1 MQHILKTVI
10 TLLIS
15 LLMQSGVVN
24 MISTTPHD
32 AVSDFMDGLK
42 NRDSSVME
50 KYMDDSYVNFI
61 TNVQGDDAVVERM
74 NEALFRNFS
83 YKIEKIKTK
92 DDVAVAKVSITS
104 GDFSNVLSGYE
115 SASYEYITDNLQS
128 DEIADKDYLNAK
140 CLEIYV
146 EQVEAAADSGTVLET
161 VVYIPMIDDGYYGW
175 NIIMTDDL
183 MKTVL
188 GNLQMP
194 ASCYLFPELVRI
206 HALVFHRLEGI
217 FYVLFVLLVGH
228 PVPPVSG
235 IQHLDLRLSI
245 MHEPVGSRRKI
256 IFTFERV
263 FCRDLFKKLRETF
276 AELIHHALRK
286 SPEIH

>member
-61 TNVQGDDAVVERM
+61 TNVQGDEAVVERM

-92 DDVAVAKVSITS
+92 NDVAVAKVSITS

-146 EQVEAAADSGTVLET
+146 QQVEAAADSGTVLET

-194 ASCYLFPELVRI
+194 AS
-206 HALVFHRLEGI
+206 
-217 FYVLFVLLVGH
+217 
-228 PVPPVSG
+228 
-235 IQHLDLRLSI
+235 
-245 MHEPVGSRRKI
+245 
-256 IFTFERV
+256 
-263 FCRDLFKKLRETF
+263 
-276 AELIHHALRK
+276 
-286 SPEIH
+286 

>member
-24 MISTTPHD
+24 LISTTPHD

-146 EQVEAAADSGTVLET
+146 QQVEAAADSGTVLET

-183 MKTVL
+183 M
-188 GNLQMP
+188 
-194 ASCYLFPELVRI
+194 
-206 HALVFHRLEGI
+206 
-217 FYVLFVLLVGH
+217 
-228 PVPPVSG
+228 
-235 IQHLDLRLSI
+235 
-245 MHEPVGSRRKI
+245 
-256 IFTFERV
+256 
-263 FCRDLFKKLRETF
+263 
-276 AELIHHALRK
+276 
-286 SPEIH
+286 

>member
-24 MISTTPHD
+24 LISTTPHD

-61 TNVQGDDAVVERM
+61 TNVQGDDTVVERM

-104 GDFSNVLSGYE
+104 DDFSNVLSGYE

-146 EQVEAAADSGTVLET
+146 QQVEAAADSGTVLET

-194 ASCYLFPELVRI
+194 AS
-206 HALVFHRLEGI
+206 
-217 FYVLFVLLVGH
+217 
-228 PVPPVSG
+228 
-235 IQHLDLRLSI
+235 
-245 MHEPVGSRRKI
+245 
-256 IFTFERV
+256 
-263 FCRDLFKKLRETF
+263 
-276 AELIHHALRK
+276 
-286 SPEIH
+286 

>member
-24 MISTTPHD
+24 LISTTPHD

-115 SASYEYITDNLQS
+115 SASYKYITDNLQS

-146 EQVEAAADSGTVLET
+146 QQVEAAADSGTVLET
-161 VVYIPMIDDGYYGW
+161 VVYVPMIDDGYYGW

-194 ASCYLFPELVRI
+194 AS
-206 HALVFHRLEGI
+206 
-217 FYVLFVLLVGH
+217 
-228 PVPPVSG
+228 
-235 IQHLDLRLSI
+235 
-245 MHEPVGSRRKI
+245 
-256 IFTFERV
+256 
-263 FCRDLFKKLRETF
+263 
-276 AELIHHALRK
+276 
-286 SPEIH
+286 

>member
-146 EQVEAAADSGTVLET
+146 QQVEAAADSGTVLET

-175 NIIMTDDL
+175 NIIMTNDL

-194 ASCYLFPELVRI
+194 AS
-206 HALVFHRLEGI
+206 
-217 FYVLFVLLVGH
+217 
-228 PVPPVSG
+228 
-235 IQHLDLRLSI
+235 
-245 MHEPVGSRRKI
+245 
-256 IFTFERV
+256 
-263 FCRDLFKKLRETF
+263 
-276 AELIHHALRK
+276 
-286 SPEIH
+286 

>member
-1 MQHILKTVI
+1 MQYILKTVI

-24 MISTTPHD
+24 LISTTPHD

-115 SASYEYITDNLQS
+115 SASYKYITDNLQS

-194 ASCYLFPELVRI
+194 AS
-206 HALVFHRLEGI
+206 
-217 FYVLFVLLVGH
+217 
-228 PVPPVSG
+228 
-235 IQHLDLRLSI
+235 
-245 MHEPVGSRRKI
+245 
-256 IFTFERV
+256 
-263 FCRDLFKKLRETF
+263 
-276 AELIHHALRK
+276 
-286 SPEIH
+286 

>member
-83 YKIEKIKTK
+83 YKIEKIKTN

-146 EQVEAAADSGTVLET
+146 QQVEAAADSGTVLET

-194 ASCYLFPELVRI
+194 AS
-206 HALVFHRLEGI
+206 
-217 FYVLFVLLVGH
+217 
-228 PVPPVSG
+228 
-235 IQHLDLRLSI
+235 
-245 MHEPVGSRRKI
+245 
-256 IFTFERV
+256 
-263 FCRDLFKKLRETF
+263 
-276 AELIHHALRK
+276 
-286 SPEIH
+286 

>member
-24 MISTTPHD
+24 LISTTPHD

-61 TNVQGDDAVVERM
+61 TNVQGDDAIVERM

-92 DDVAVAKVSITS
+92 DNVAVAKVSITS

-115 SASYEYITDNLQS
+115 SASYKYITDNLQS

-146 EQVEAAADSGTVLET
+146 QQVEAAADSGTVLET
-161 VVYIPMIDDGYYGW
+161 VVYVPMIDDGYYGW

-194 ASCYLFPELVRI
+194 AS
-206 HALVFHRLEGI
+206 
-217 FYVLFVLLVGH
+217 
-228 PVPPVSG
+228 
-235 IQHLDLRLSI
+235 
-245 MHEPVGSRRKI
+245 
-256 IFTFERV
+256 
-263 FCRDLFKKLRETF
+263 
-276 AELIHHALRK
+276 
-286 SPEIH
+286 

>member
-24 MISTTPHD
+24 LISTTPHD

-61 TNVQGDDAVVERM
+61 TNVQGDDAVIERM

-194 ASCYLFPELVRI
+194 AS
-206 HALVFHRLEGI
+206 
-217 FYVLFVLLVGH
+217 
-228 PVPPVSG
+228 
-235 IQHLDLRLSI
+235 
-245 MHEPVGSRRKI
+245 
-256 IFTFERV
+256 
-263 FCRDLFKKLRETF
+263 
-276 AELIHHALRK
+276 
-286 SPEIH
+286 

>member
-24 MISTTPHD
+24 LISTTPHD

-61 TNVQGDDAVVERM
+61 TNVQGDEAVVERM

-92 DDVAVAKVSITS
+92 NDVAVAKVSITS

-115 SASYEYITDNLQS
+115 SASYKYITDNLQS

-146 EQVEAAADSGTVLET
+146 QQVEAAADSGTVLET

-194 ASCYLFPELVRI
+194 AS
-206 HALVFHRLEGI
+206 
-217 FYVLFVLLVGH
+217 
-228 PVPPVSG
+228 
-235 IQHLDLRLSI
+235 
-245 MHEPVGSRRKI
+245 
-256 IFTFERV
+256 
-263 FCRDLFKKLRETF
+263 
-276 AELIHHALRK
+276 
-286 SPEIH
+286 

>member
-1 MQHILKTVI
+1 MQHRLKPVI
-10 TLLIS
+10 TRLIC
-15 LLMQSGVVN
+15 LLMRSGVVN
-24 MISTTPHD
+24 LISTTPHD

-61 TNVQGDDAVVERM
+61 TNVQGDEAVVERM

-92 DDVAVAKVSITS
+92 NDVAVAKVSITS

-115 SASYEYITDNLQS
+115 SASYKYITDNLQS

-146 EQVEAAADSGTVLET
+146 EQVAAAADSGAVLET
-161 VVYIPMIDDGYYGW
+161 VVYIPMIDDGHYGW

-194 ASCYLFPELVRI
+194 AS
-206 HALVFHRLEGI
+206 
-217 FYVLFVLLVGH
+217 
-228 PVPPVSG
+228 
-235 IQHLDLRLSI
+235 
-245 MHEPVGSRRKI
+245 
-256 IFTFERV
+256 
-263 FCRDLFKKLRETF
+263 
-276 AELIHHALRK
+276 
-286 SPEIH
+286 

>member
-24 MISTTPHD
+24 LISTTPHD

-83 YKIEKIKTK
+83 NKIEKIKTK

-146 EQVEAAADSGTVLET
+146 QQVEAAADSGTVLET

-194 ASCYLFPELVRI
+194 AS
-206 HALVFHRLEGI
+206 
-217 FYVLFVLLVGH
+217 
-228 PVPPVSG
+228 
-235 IQHLDLRLSI
+235 
-245 MHEPVGSRRKI
+245 
-256 IFTFERV
+256 
-263 FCRDLFKKLRETF
+263 
-276 AELIHHALRK
+276 
-286 SPEIH
+286 

>member
-24 MISTTPHD
+24 LISTTPHD

-128 DEIADKDYLNAK
+128 GEIADKDYLNAK

-146 EQVEAAADSGTVLET
+146 QQVEAAADSGTVLET

-194 ASCYLFPELVRI
+194 AS
-206 HALVFHRLEGI
+206 
-217 FYVLFVLLVGH
+217 
-228 PVPPVSG
+228 
-235 IQHLDLRLSI
+235 
-245 MHEPVGSRRKI
+245 
-256 IFTFERV
+256 
-263 FCRDLFKKLRETF
+263 
-276 AELIHHALRK
+276 
-286 SPEIH
+286 

>member
-24 MISTTPHD
+24 LISTTPHD
-32 AVSDFMDGLK
+32 AVSDFLDGLK

-146 EQVEAAADSGTVLET
+146 QQVEAAADSGTVLET

-194 ASCYLFPELVRI
+194 AS
-206 HALVFHRLEGI
+206 
-217 FYVLFVLLVGH
+217 
-228 PVPPVSG
+228 
-235 IQHLDLRLSI
+235 
-245 MHEPVGSRRKI
+245 
-256 IFTFERV
+256 
-263 FCRDLFKKLRETF
+263 
-276 AELIHHALRK
+276 
-286 SPEIH
+286 

>member
-24 MISTTPHD
+24 LISTTPHD

-61 TNVQGDDAVVERM
+61 TNVQGDEAVIERM

-115 SASYEYITDNLQS
+115 SASYKYITDNLQS

-146 EQVEAAADSGTVLET
+146 QQVEAAADSGTVLET

-194 ASCYLFPELVRI
+194 AS
-206 HALVFHRLEGI
+206 
-217 FYVLFVLLVGH
+217 
-228 PVPPVSG
+228 
-235 IQHLDLRLSI
+235 
-245 MHEPVGSRRKI
+245 
-256 IFTFERV
+256 
-263 FCRDLFKKLRETF
+263 
-276 AELIHHALRK
+276 
-286 SPEIH
+286 

>member
-24 MISTTPHD
+24 LISTTPHD

-61 TNVQGDDAVVERM
+61 TNVQGDEAVIERM

-92 DDVAVAKVSITS
+92 DNVAVAKVSITS
-104 GDFSNVLSGYE
+104 GDFSSVLSGYE
-115 SASYEYITDNLQS
+115 SASYKYITDNLQS

-146 EQVEAAADSGTVLET
+146 QQVEAAADSGTVLET
-161 VVYIPMIDDGYYGW
+161 VVYVPMIDDGYYGW

-194 ASCYLFPELVRI
+194 AS
-206 HALVFHRLEGI
+206 
-217 FYVLFVLLVGH
+217 
-228 PVPPVSG
+228 
-235 IQHLDLRLSI
+235 
-245 MHEPVGSRRKI
+245 
-256 IFTFERV
+256 
-263 FCRDLFKKLRETF
+263 
-276 AELIHHALRK
+276 
-286 SPEIH
+286 

>member
-24 MISTTPHD
+24 LISTTPHD

-83 YKIEKIKTK
+83 YNIEKIKTK

-146 EQVEAAADSGTVLET
+146 QQVEVAADSGTVLET

-194 ASCYLFPELVRI
+194 AS
-206 HALVFHRLEGI
+206 
-217 FYVLFVLLVGH
+217 
-228 PVPPVSG
+228 
-235 IQHLDLRLSI
+235 
-245 MHEPVGSRRKI
+245 
-256 IFTFERV
+256 
-263 FCRDLFKKLRETF
+263 
-276 AELIHHALRK
+276 
-286 SPEIH
+286 

>member
-15 LLMQSGVVN
+15 MLMQSGAVN
-24 MISTTPHD
+24 MISTTPED
-32 AVSDFMDGLK
+32 AVSSFMDGLK
-42 NRDSSVME
+42 NRDSSIME

-61 TNVQGDDAVVERM
+61 SNVQGDDVTVERM

-83 YKIEKIKTK
+83 YKIVKIRTK
-92 DDVAVAKVSITS
+92 NDVAVAKVSITS

-115 SASYEYITDNLQS
+115 SASYKYIADNLQS

-146 EQVEAAADSGTVLET
+146 QQVEAAADSGAVLET
-161 VVYIPMIDDGYYGW
+161 VVYVPMVDDGYYGW

-188 GNLQMP
+188 GNLQIP
-194 ASCYLFPELVRI
+194 AS
-206 HALVFHRLEGI
+206 
-217 FYVLFVLLVGH
+217 
-228 PVPPVSG
+228 
-235 IQHLDLRLSI
+235 
-245 MHEPVGSRRKI
+245 
-256 IFTFERV
+256 
-263 FCRDLFKKLRETF
+263 
-276 AELIHHALRK
+276 
-286 SPEIH
+286 

>member
-61 TNVQGDDAVVERM
+61 TNVQGDEAVVERM

-92 DDVAVAKVSITS
+92 NDVAVAKVSITS
-104 GDFSNVLSGYE
+104 SDFSNVLSGYE
-115 SASYEYITDNLQS
+115 SASYKYITDNLQS

-194 ASCYLFPELVRI
+194 AS
-206 HALVFHRLEGI
+206 
-217 FYVLFVLLVGH
+217 
-228 PVPPVSG
+228 
-235 IQHLDLRLSI
+235 
-245 MHEPVGSRRKI
+245 
-256 IFTFERV
+256 
-263 FCRDLFKKLRETF
+263 
-276 AELIHHALRK
+276 
-286 SPEIH
+286 

>member
-15 LLMQSGVVN
+15 MLMQSGAVN
-24 MISTTPHD
+24 MISTTPED
-32 AVSDFMDGLK
+32 AVSSFMDGLK
-42 NRDSSVME
+42 NRDSSILE

-61 TNVQGDDAVVERM
+61 SNVQGDDVTVERM

-83 YKIEKIKTK
+83 YKIVKIGTK
-92 DDVAVAKVSITS
+92 NDVAVAKVSITS

-115 SASYEYITDNLQS
+115 SASYKYIADNLQS

-146 EQVEAAADSGTVLET
+146 QQVEAAADSGAVLET
-161 VVYIPMIDDGYYGW
+161 VVYVPMVDDGYYGW

-188 GNLQMP
+188 GNLQIP
-194 ASCYLFPELVRI
+194 AS
-206 HALVFHRLEGI
+206 
-217 FYVLFVLLVGH
+217 
-228 PVPPVSG
+228 
-235 IQHLDLRLSI
+235 
-245 MHEPVGSRRKI
+245 
-256 IFTFERV
+256 
-263 FCRDLFKKLRETF
+263 
-276 AELIHHALRK
+276 
-286 SPEIH
+286 

>member
-15 LLMQSGVVN
+15 MLMQSGAVN
-24 MISTTPHD
+24 MISTTPED
-32 AVSDFMDGLK
+32 AVSSFMDGLK
-42 NRDSSVME
+42 NRDSSILE

-61 TNVQGDDAVVERM
+61 SNVQGDDVTVERM

-83 YKIEKIKTK
+83 YKIVKIGTK
-92 DDVAVAKVSITS
+92 NDVAVAKVSITS

-115 SASYEYITDNLQS
+115 SASYKYIADNLQS

-146 EQVEAAADSGTVLET
+146 QQVEAAADSGTVLET
-161 VVYIPMIDDGYYGW
+161 VVYVPMVDDGYYGW

-188 GNLQMP
+188 GNLQIP
-194 ASCYLFPELVRI
+194 AS
-206 HALVFHRLEGI
+206 
-217 FYVLFVLLVGH
+217 
-228 PVPPVSG
+228 
-235 IQHLDLRLSI
+235 
-245 MHEPVGSRRKI
+245 
-256 IFTFERV
+256 
-263 FCRDLFKKLRETF
+263 
-276 AELIHHALRK
+276 
-286 SPEIH
+286 

>member
-24 MISTTPHD
+24 LISTTPHD

-146 EQVEAAADSGTVLET
+146 QQVEAAADSGTVLET

-194 ASCYLFPELVRI
+194 AS
-206 HALVFHRLEGI
+206 
-217 FYVLFVLLVGH
+217 
-228 PVPPVSG
+228 
-235 IQHLDLRLSI
+235 
-245 MHEPVGSRRKI
+245 
-256 IFTFERV
+256 
-263 FCRDLFKKLRETF
+263 
-276 AELIHHALRK
+276 
-286 SPEIH
+286 

>member
-146 EQVEAAADSGTVLET
+146 QQVEAAADSGTVLET

-194 ASCYLFPELVRI
+194 AS
-206 HALVFHRLEGI
+206 
-217 FYVLFVLLVGH
+217 
-228 PVPPVSG
+228 
-235 IQHLDLRLSI
+235 
-245 MHEPVGSRRKI
+245 
-256 IFTFERV
+256 
-263 FCRDLFKKLRETF
+263 
-276 AELIHHALRK
+276 
-286 SPEIH
+286 

>member
-194 ASCYLFPELVRI
+194 AS
-206 HALVFHRLEGI
+206 
-217 FYVLFVLLVGH
+217 
-228 PVPPVSG
+228 
-235 IQHLDLRLSI
+235 
-245 MHEPVGSRRKI
+245 
-256 IFTFERV
+256 
-263 FCRDLFKKLRETF
+263 
-276 AELIHHALRK
+276 
-286 SPEIH
+286 

>member
-24 MISTTPHD
+24 LISTTPHD

-74 NEALFRNFS
+74 NEALFRTFS

-146 EQVEAAADSGTVLET
+146 QQVEAAADSGTVLET

-194 ASCYLFPELVRI
+194 AR
-206 HALVFHRLEGI
+206 
-217 FYVLFVLLVGH
+217 
-228 PVPPVSG
+228 
-235 IQHLDLRLSI
+235 
-245 MHEPVGSRRKI
+245 
-256 IFTFERV
+256 
-263 FCRDLFKKLRETF
+263 
-276 AELIHHALRK
+276 
-286 SPEIH
+286 

>member
-24 MISTTPHD
+24 LISTTPHD

-42 NRDSSVME
+42 SRDSSVME

-61 TNVQGDDAVVERM
+61 TNVQGDEAVIERM

-146 EQVEAAADSGTVLET
+146 QQVEAAADSGTVLET
-161 VVYIPMIDDGYYGW
+161 VVYVPMIDDGYYGW

-194 ASCYLFPELVRI
+194 AS
-206 HALVFHRLEGI
+206 
-217 FYVLFVLLVGH
+217 
-228 PVPPVSG
+228 
-235 IQHLDLRLSI
+235 
-245 MHEPVGSRRKI
+245 
-256 IFTFERV
+256 
-263 FCRDLFKKLRETF
+263 
-276 AELIHHALRK
+276 
-286 SPEIH
+286 

>member
-24 MISTTPHD
+24 LISTIPHD

-61 TNVQGDDAVVERM
+61 TNVQGDEAVVERM

-92 DDVAVAKVSITS
+92 NDVAVAKVSITS

-115 SASYEYITDNLQS
+115 SASYKYITDNLQS

-146 EQVEAAADSGTVLET
+146 EQVEAAADSGAVLET
-161 VVYIPMIDDGYYGW
+161 VVYIPMIDDGHYGW

-194 ASCYLFPELVRI
+194 AS
-206 HALVFHRLEGI
+206 
-217 FYVLFVLLVGH
+217 
-228 PVPPVSG
+228 
-235 IQHLDLRLSI
+235 
-245 MHEPVGSRRKI
+245 
-256 IFTFERV
+256 
-263 FCRDLFKKLRETF
+263 
-276 AELIHHALRK
+276 
-286 SPEIH
+286 

>member
-24 MISTTPHD
+24 LISTTPHD

-115 SASYEYITDNLQS
+115 AASYEYITDNLQS

-146 EQVEAAADSGTVLET
+146 QQVEAAADSGTVLET

-194 ASCYLFPELVRI
+194 AS
-206 HALVFHRLEGI
+206 
-217 FYVLFVLLVGH
+217 
-228 PVPPVSG
+228 
-235 IQHLDLRLSI
+235 
-245 MHEPVGSRRKI
+245 
-256 IFTFERV
+256 
-263 FCRDLFKKLRETF
+263 
-276 AELIHHALRK
+276 
-286 SPEIH
+286 

>member
-1 MQHILKTVI
+1 MQYILKTVI

-194 ASCYLFPELVRI
+194 AS
-206 HALVFHRLEGI
+206 
-217 FYVLFVLLVGH
+217 
-228 PVPPVSG
+228 
-235 IQHLDLRLSI
+235 
-245 MHEPVGSRRKI
+245 
-256 IFTFERV
+256 
-263 FCRDLFKKLRETF
+263 
-276 AELIHHALRK
+276 
-286 SPEIH
+286 

>member
-24 MISTTPHD
+24 LISTTPHD

-61 TNVQGDDAVVERM
+61 TNVQGDEAVVERM

-92 DDVAVAKVSITS
+92 NVVAVAKVSITS

-115 SASYEYITDNLQS
+115 SASYKYITDNLQS

-146 EQVEAAADSGTVLET
+146 EQVEAAADSGAVLET
-161 VVYIPMIDDGYYGW
+161 VVYIPMIDDGHYGW

-194 ASCYLFPELVRI
+194 AS
-206 HALVFHRLEGI
+206 
-217 FYVLFVLLVGH
+217 
-228 PVPPVSG
+228 
-235 IQHLDLRLSI
+235 
-245 MHEPVGSRRKI
+245 
-256 IFTFERV
+256 
-263 FCRDLFKKLRETF
+263 
-276 AELIHHALRK
+276 
-286 SPEIH
+286 

>member
-10 TLLIS
+10 TLIIS

-24 MISTTPHD
+24 LISTTPHD

-128 DEIADKDYLNAK
+128 DEIADKDHLNAK

-146 EQVEAAADSGTVLET
+146 QQVEAAADNGTVLET
-161 VVYIPMIDDGYYGW
+161 VVYNPMIYDGYNGW

-194 ASCYLFPELVRI
+194 AS
-206 HALVFHRLEGI
+206 
-217 FYVLFVLLVGH
+217 
-228 PVPPVSG
+228 
-235 IQHLDLRLSI
+235 
-245 MHEPVGSRRKI
+245 
-256 IFTFERV
+256 
-263 FCRDLFKKLRETF
+263 
-276 AELIHHALRK
+276 
-286 SPEIH
+286 

>member
-24 MISTTPHD
+24 LISTTPHD

-92 DDVAVAKVSITS
+92 DDVAVAKVSIT
-104 GDFSNVLSGYE
+104 N
-115 SASYEYITDNLQS
+115 NLQS

-146 EQVEAAADSGTVLET
+146 QQVEAAADNGTVLET

-194 ASCYLFPELVRI
+194 AS
-206 HALVFHRLEGI
+206 
-217 FYVLFVLLVGH
+217 
-228 PVPPVSG
+228 
-235 IQHLDLRLSI
+235 
-245 MHEPVGSRRKI
+245 
-256 IFTFERV
+256 
-263 FCRDLFKKLRETF
+263 
-276 AELIHHALRK
+276 
-286 SPEIH
+286 